1 MFSKTDLARALVQT
15 FPKAAMDLLLR
26 TCPDDDTLEVELLKE
41 CEHIRVNIHTII
53 SDARDHRVP
62 IYQQPSNDSA
72 LGSSLNSLGSPG
84 LDLPIPRAPT
94 RTSLSGQSGTSSH
107 HETGPS
113 PELITAVVARLGQQ
127 NEHTLTMKRSRTSSD
142 FSFITKKKVGQLRL
156 STTACDIPLPTRG
169 PVAHGHDSRA
179 TQKCQLTWLRSTSD
193 KTHDTTCLI
202 VPSSYIEADFELG
215 HKDYGE
221 CALEDDG
228 S

>member
-1 MFSKTDLARALVQT
+1 MSSKTDLARALVQT
-15 FPKAAMDLLLR
+15 FPKAAVDLLLR
-26 TCPDDDTLEVELLKE
+26 TCPDEITLEHELIKE
-41 CEHIRVNIHTII
+41 CEHIGVNIHTII
-53 SDARDHRVP
+53 SEARHHRVP

-94 RTSLSGQSGTSSH
+94 HTSLSGQSGTSSH
-107 HETGPS
+107 NETGPS

-127 NEHTLTMKRSRTSSD
+127 EAYTLTMKRSRMPSD
-142 FSFITKKKVGQLRL
+142 FSFITKKKAGQLGL
-156 STTACDIPLPTRG
+156 STNACDILLPTRG
-169 PVAHGHDSRA
+169 PVAHGHDFRA

-202 VPSSYIEADFELG
+202 VPSSYIEVDFELG
-215 HKDYGE
+215 HKDYGN
-221 CALEDDG
+221 CAVEDDG